1 MLAQPQPFQRG
12 IEEKKKKKDKA
23 MFGWLAPHCLTLKQI
38 STWGMLKQSRSR
50 FRCSFSWE
58 PWASFCPKEVLGYP
72 EPLPHAFAIKVPLP
86 LIFIL
91 RTGKLQREAMQTTFS
106 LRELS
111 YCIASMKYMGINLD
125 FCMEEP
131 SVSEMCCLVAGVRTA
146 ASEA

>member
-12 IEEKKKKKDKA
+12 IEEKKKKDKA
-23 MFGWLAPHCLTLKQI
+23 MFGWLAPCCLTLKQI
-38 STWGMLKQSRSR
+38 STWGMLKQTRSR

-58 PWASFCPKEVLGYP
+58 PWMSFCPKEVLGYP
-72 EPLPHAFAIKVPLP
+72 EPLPRAFAIKVPLP

-91 RTGKLQREAMQTTFS
+91 RTGKLQREAMQTAFL

-111 YCIASMKYMGINLD
+111 YCITSIRYLGIYLG

-131 SVSEMCCLVAGVRTA
+131 GLSEMCCLVAGVRTA
-146 ASEA
+146 DSEA